1 MRPLYSR
8 SSRLKS
14 VKIILIAITA
24 ILSTSLIPTAQA
36 ADKGYR
42 YWSYHQAAANSSVW
56 KAAMTGPTVEI
67 ADGSVEG
74 WVFTFD
80 SSDIPSTPPK
90 VAPSFKKIC
99 GTTKPQ
105 AGLKRIG
112 LVVDFGLSAI
122 APKGEKVA
130 KTITR
135 CVVTAKDSL
144 GIDVLVQELKVRT
157 ASSGFVCGLNGYPA
171 KECGVEIATPKS
183 LKK

>member
-1 MRPLYSR
+1 
-8 SSRLKS
+8 
-14 VKIILIAITA
+14 
-24 ILSTSLIPTAQA
+24 
-36 ADKGYR
+36 
-42 YWSYHQAAANSSVW
+42 
-56 KAAMTGPTVEI
+56 MTGPTVDI

-80 SSDIPSTPPK
+80 SSDIPSTPPSVK
-90 VAPSFKKIC
+90 PSFSKIC
-99 GTTKPQ
+99 GTTKPVQ
-105 AGLKRIG
+105 GLKRIA
-112 LVVDFGLSAI
+112 LVIDFGSPLI

-144 GIDVLVQELKVRT
+144 GIDVLAQELKVRT

-171 KECGVEIATPKS
+171 KECGVEIATPKG

>member
-1 MRPLYSR
+1 MKRI
-8 SSRLKS
+8 K
-14 VKIILIAITA
+14 VITIAISV
-24 ILSTSLIPTAQA
+24 ILTSSIVPSAEA
-36 ADKGYR
+36 ATKGYR
-42 YWSYHQAAANSSVW
+42 YWSYHQAAPKSTVW

-80 SSDIPSTPPK
+80 SSDTPSTPPSVK
-90 VAPSFKKIC
+90 PSFSKIC
-99 GTTKPQ
+99 GATK
-105 AGLKRIG
+105 AESGLKRIA
-112 LVVDFGLSAI
+112 LVVDFGSPLI

-144 GIDVLVQELKVRT
+144 GIDVLAQELKVRT
-157 ASSGFVCGLNGYPA
+157 ASSGFICGLNGYPA
-171 KECGVEIATPKS
+171 KECGVEIATPKG